1 MSADRPRK
9 VFLTGGEG
17 VNWAL
22 DHDLVHLRRI
32 LGDSIEEVDARSCNL
47 IHSVWWRGLL
57 QLPEEVLAH
66 KVVVASIADSP
77 ATVLGTPEFGRLR
90 DWVDLWL
97 VEYAEAQDIFTRAGL
112 PCLRFPDPIDSEQ
125 FAPTEDRAASRE
137 VLCARHGIP
146 RDRILL
152 GNFHRDSSM
161 NDLGAP
167 KKQKGADLFLA
178 LVRAARSR
186 GVPLHPVLAG
196 PRRHWIRAR
205 LREHGVP
212 FTYLGEEVAEDDC
225 DRNTLS
231 LGEVADLYR
240 SVDLYLIPSRWEGAP
255 NSVLEAALTE
265 TPVLSTP
272 VGQVPDLLVPEQIF
286 GGLSE
291 GVRLLEQI
299 WREGFPPEWLFS
311 ARQRVL
317 RWNSDEALAGRLRH
331 AHDLAIRLHR
341 GNRGEAAARVVRRL
355 RYNRPVRKWRQW
367 TARPPREEA
376 GITIALWN
384 DFRPPPYGGGNQ
396 FLLAL
401 EKEFQRRGIRVQR
414 NEGQGAD
421 AHILQAIWVDRKK
434 FEKERQPGSV
444 VIHRIDGPI
453 QLYRGSEFYG
463 DDEQCFRMNREL
475 ADVTVMQ
482 SLWSLLRTRD
492 LGFEPY
498 RPVVIPNAAD
508 PKIFY
513 PAAHPEPSPDG
524 RIRLIST
531 SWSDNPR
538 KGRATYEYLD
548 QHLDFSRYRYTFV
561 GRIQAEFENIEVVD
575 PVPSEQLAALLR
587 AHDLYVTASRND
599 PCSNA
604 LVEALSCGLPAVYY
618 DGGGHSE
625 LVGFGGK
632 GFPSDDQLIP
642 TLSEIS
648 EALDLYRGLP
658 WPSSIQ
664 EVAKSYL
671 AITNLGHDR

>member
-1 MSADRPRK
+1 MNPVRPRK

-22 DHDLVHLRRI
+22 DHDLLHLRRI
-32 LGDSIEEVDARSCNL
+32 LGGSIEEVDARSCEL

-97 VEYAEAQDIFTRAGL
+97 VEYAEAQKIFTRAGL
-112 PCLRFPDPIDSEQ
+112 PCLRFPDPIHADQ
-125 FAPTEDRAASRE
+125 FAPAKDRTACRAA
-137 VLCARHGIP
+137 LCAREKIP
-146 RDRILL
+146 GDRWIV

-161 NDLGAP
+161 EDLGAP

-178 LVRAARSR
+178 LVRAARAK
-186 GVPLHPVLAG
+186 GIPLHPVLAG

-205 LREHGVP
+205 LREYGIP
-212 FTYLGEEVAEDDC
+212 FTYVGEEISEDDC

-231 LGEVADLYR
+231 LGEVAEIYR

-272 VGQVPDLLVPEQIF
+272 VGQVPDLLVPGQIF

-291 GVRLLEQI
+291 GVRLLEEV
-299 WREGFPPEWLFS
+299 WRSGFPPEWLFS

-317 RWNSDEALAGRLRH
+317 RWNSDAALAARLRH
-331 AHDLAIRLHR
+331 IHDMASRLQRGSQGELPTRLA
-341 GNRGEAAARVVRRL
+341 RRL

-367 TARPPREEA
+367 TGKRSHPEA
-376 GITIALWN
+376 GMTIALWN

-414 NEGQGAD
+414 NEGRGAD

-453 QLYRGSEFYG
+453 QLYRGPEFHD
-463 DDEQCFRMNREL
+463 DDERCFRMNREL
-475 ADVTVMQ
+475 ADITVMQ

-492 LGFEPY
+492 MRFEPY

-508 PKIFY
+508 PEIFY
-513 PAAHPEPSPDG
+513 PSAHPNRSPDG

-548 QHLDFSRYRYTFV
+548 QNLDFTRYRYTFV
-561 GRIQAEFENIEVVD
+561 GRIQADFKNIEVID
-575 PVPSEQLAALLR
+575 PVPSEQIADLLR

-604 LVEALSCGLPAVYY
+604 LVEALSCGLPTVYY
-618 DGGGHSE
+618 DGGGHRE
-625 LVGFGGK
+625 LVGWGGK
-632 GFPSDDQLIP
+632 GFTKEQHLLPVLQEVAENYKLFRTLI
-642 TLSEIS
+642 
-648 EALDLYRGLP
+648 
-658 WPSSIQ
+658 WPSTIQ
-664 EVAKSYL
+664 EVAKKYI
-671 AITNLGHDR
+671 AIIQSRG

>member
-32 LGDSIEEVDARSCNL
+32 LGDSIEEVDARSCDL

-97 VEYAEAQDIFTRAGL
+97 VEYAEAQEIFTRAGL
-112 PCLRFPDPIDSEQ
+112 PCLRFPDPIDADQ
-125 FAPTEDRAASRE
+125 FGPAEDRAACRAALCSRE
-137 VLCARHGIP
+137 KIP
-146 RDRILL
+146 GDRWLV

-161 NDLGAP
+161 EDLGAP

-178 LVRAARSR
+178 LVQAARAK
-186 GVPLHPVLAG
+186 GIPLHPVLAG

-205 LREHGVP
+205 LREHGIP
-212 FTYLGEEVAEDDC
+212 FTYLGEQISEDDC

-231 LGEVADLYR
+231 LGEVAEIYR

-272 VGQVPDLLVPEQIF
+272 VGQVPDLLVPGQIF

-291 GVRLLEQI
+291 GVRLLEEVWQT
-299 WREGFPPEWLFS
+299 GLPTEWLFS

-317 RWNSDEALAGRLRH
+317 RWNSDEALAARLRH
-331 AHDLAIRLHR
+331 AHDMAIRLHR
-341 GNRGEAAARVVRRL
+341 GNRGEAASRIVRRL
-355 RYNRPVRKWRQW
+355 RYNRPIRKWRQW
-367 TARPPREEA
+367 TNGRQGDED
-376 GITIALWN
+376 GLTIALWN

-414 NEGQGAD
+414 NEGRGAD

-434 FEKERQPGSV
+434 LERERKPGSLV
-444 VIHRIDGPI
+444 VHRIDGPI
-453 QLYRGSEFYG
+453 QLYRGPEFHG
-463 DDEQCFRMNREL
+463 DDERCFRMNREL
-475 ADVTVMQ
+475 ADITVMQ

-492 LGFEPY
+492 MGFEPY

-508 PKIFY
+508 PEIFY
-513 PAAHPEPSPDG
+513 PVAHPNRSPDG

-548 QHLDFSRYRYTFV
+548 QNLDFTRYRYTFV
-561 GRIQAEFENIEVVD
+561 GRIQADFKNIEVID
-575 PVPSEQLAALLR
+575 PVPSEQLADLLR

-604 LVEALSCGLPAVYY
+604 LVEALSCGLPTVYY
-618 DGGGHSE
+618 DGGGHRE
-625 LVGFGGK
+625 LVGWGGK
-632 GFPSDDQLIP
+632 GFTKEQHLLPVLQEVTENYKLFRTLI
-642 TLSEIS
+642 
-648 EALDLYRGLP
+648 
-658 WPSSIQ
+658 WPSTIQ
-664 EVAKSYL
+664 EVAEKYI
-671 AITNLGHDR
+671 AIIQSRG